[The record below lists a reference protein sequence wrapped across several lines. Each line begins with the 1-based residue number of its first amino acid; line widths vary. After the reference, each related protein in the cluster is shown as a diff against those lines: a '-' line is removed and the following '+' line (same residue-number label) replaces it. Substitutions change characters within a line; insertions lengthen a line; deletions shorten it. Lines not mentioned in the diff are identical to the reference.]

1 MGLSFGK
8 LVVLAIVIA
17 VVWTVFRYARR
28 MDAATRA
35 LRREL
40 ERRRERAQPAAGRTT
55 IAAEDLVKCDRCGA
69 YVAARGGASCGRPGC
84 PWGG

>member
-1 MGLSFGK
+1 MGMSLGK
-8 LVVLAIVIA
+8 LVVLAIIIA

-28 MDAATRA
+28 LDTTARA

-40 ERRRERAQPAAGRTT
+40 DRRRASAKPAART

-69 YVAARGGASCGRPGC
+69 YVAGRGAQSCGRPDC

>member
-8 LVVLAIVIA
+8 LIVLALVVA

-28 MDAATRA
+28 VEATARA

-40 ERRRERAQPAAGRTT
+40 ERRRGGGQAPRS
-55 IAAEDLVKCDRCGA
+55 IAAEDLVKCSVCGA
-69 YVAARGGASCGRPGC
+69 YVAGRAAQSCGRPDC
-84 PWGG
+84 PYGR